1 MIERTCKAQRP
12 HDVSGLVFFMVIC
25 CGIVSPAPRD
35 ISHGETGNQLGANPR
50 NILPRIVES
59 ITHHGGD
66 IKAELRGGIID
77 AIPKERLPKDDWPRF
92 PVKNDRA
99 FRIEAKR
106 GLHAEGFLILNPRIN
121 FDGES
126 RSVECVDV

>member
-1 MIERTCKAQRP
+1 
-12 HDVSGLVFFMVIC
+12 L
-25 CGIVSPAPRD
+25 SPLLPARLA
-35 ISHGETGNQLGANPR
+35 HGETGKQLGAEVTTKAR
-50 NILPRIVES
+50 DVLSRIVES

-77 AIPKERLPKDDWPRF
+77 AIPKERLPKDNWPRF
-92 PVKNDRA
+92 PVKRDRA

-106 GLHAEGFLILNPRIN
+106 GLHTEGFLILNPRIN
-121 FDGES
+121 FDSES